1 MIDECTPEWAEK
13 ITGVPAED
21 IRRAARI
28 YASAE
33 RASII
38 YSMGITQHT
47 TGTDNVLTLANLA
60 MLTGNVGKESTG
72 VNPLRGQNNV
82 QGACDLGALPN
93 VFPGYQAVNDDA
105 LREKFEKAWGV
116 TLSGTAG
123 LTVVEMLHAAEK
135 DDVKALYIMGENP
148 AMSDPNLNRT
158 RKALDELDFLV
169 VQDVFLT
176 ETAQYA
182 DVVLPAASF
191 AEKDGTYT
199 NTERRI
205 QRVRKALDPP
215 GEARQDW
222 QILCDVAARMGYE
235 MSYGHPGAIMDET
248 ASLTPIY
255 GGISYDRLEGLGLQW
270 PCADSSHPGTPYL
283 HKGEF
288 KRGKGKFHPTPYR
301 DPAEVPDDEYPLILT
316 TGRFLYHFHT
326 GTMTRKSDGLEEICP
341 GGTVEVSPEDA
352 ESMGIADGDLVNV
365 ASRRGEVTA
374 RTVVTERSP
383 EGTVFM
389 AFHFHEAAANLL
401 TNDALDPIAK
411 IPEFKVCA
419 VKITP
424 AKT

>member
-1 MIDECTPEWAEK
+1 
-13 ITGVPAED
+13 
-21 IRRAARI
+21 
-28 YASAE
+28 
-33 RASII
+33 
-38 YSMGITQHT
+38 
-47 TGTDNVLTLANLA
+47 
-60 MLTGNVGKESTG
+60 
-72 VNPLRGQNNV
+72 V

-93 VFPGYQAVNDDA
+93 VFPGYQAVNDEA
-105 LREKFEKAWGV
+105 LREKFEKAWNV
-116 TLSGTAG
+116 SLSGTPG
-123 LTVVEMLHAAEK
+123 LTVVEMMHAAEK
-135 DDVKALYIMGENP
+135 DDLKALYIMGENP

-158 RKALDELDFLV
+158 RKALEKLDFLV

-205 QRVRKALDPP
+205 QRVRKALNPP

-235 MSYGHPGAIMDET
+235 MSYADPGKIMDET
-248 ASLTPIY
+248 ASVTPIY

-270 PCADSSHPGTPYL
+270 PCADSSHPGTRYL

-301 DPAEVPDDEYPLILT
+301 DPAEMPDDEYPLILT

-341 GGTVEVSPEDA
+341 GGTVEISPEDA

-374 RTVVTERSP
+374 RAAVTERSP
-383 EGTVFM
+383 KGTVFM
-389 AFHFHEAAANLL
+389 AFHFREAAANIL

-424 AKT
+424 AKA